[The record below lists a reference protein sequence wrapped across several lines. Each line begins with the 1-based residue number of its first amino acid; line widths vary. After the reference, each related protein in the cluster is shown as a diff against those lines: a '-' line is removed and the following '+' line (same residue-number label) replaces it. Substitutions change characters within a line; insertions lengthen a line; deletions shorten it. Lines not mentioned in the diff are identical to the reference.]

1 MMDSTCPEKL
11 PLFME
16 KPETTL
22 QVKKSN
28 LACDLA
34 DETVILNME
43 SGIYYGLNS
52 VGTYIWKLLEEPMT
66 YGQIEEHILG
76 MFDVEHERCVQDVTQ
91 LLEDFI
97 AKGLVDI
104 NAPIA

>member
-1 MMDSTCPEKL
+1 MDSTSPENL
-11 PLFME
+11 PLFMD

-34 DETVILNME
+34 DETVILNIE
-43 SGIYYGLNS
+43 TGIYYGLDS
-52 VGTYIWKLLEEPMT
+52 IGTFIWKLLEKPMT
-66 YGQIEEHILG
+66 YGQIEGHILDR
-76 MFDVEHERCVQDVTQ
+76 FDVEHERCAQDVTQ

-104 NAPIA
+104 NAHIQ